1 MSTELTHYG
10 VKGMKWGVRKDRQT
24 SETSKRR
31 AARRYRRYL
40 SDGDLDKMVQRLEK
54 EKKLKDLVDEDT
66 YPGKK
71 FVKALTSDVTK
82 RALGTVAS
90 GAIVYG
96 VKVALTKEFNAQE
109 AAKFMAPLP
118 KKK

>member
-1 MSTELTHYG
+1 MSTELTHHG
-10 VKGMKWGVRKDRQT
+10 VKGMKWGVRKDRQP

-31 AARRYRRYL
+31 AALRSRRYL

-54 EKKLKDLVDEDT
+54 EKKLKDLVDEDI

-96 VKVALTKEFNAQE
+96 VKVALTKEFNAKE
-109 AAKFMAPLP
+109 AAKYMSPLP